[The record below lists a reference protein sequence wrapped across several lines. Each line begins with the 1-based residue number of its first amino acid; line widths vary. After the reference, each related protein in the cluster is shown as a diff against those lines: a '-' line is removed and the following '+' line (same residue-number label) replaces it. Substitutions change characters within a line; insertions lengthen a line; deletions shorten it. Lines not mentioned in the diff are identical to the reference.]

1 MSPSSSHPMSGPP
14 LLADLPLLAGLAV
27 LVAVLAG
34 ASLMIGEVA
43 VPIGGLFAADD
54 STAAII
60 MQEIRLPRVLLALAI
75 GGTLGLAGA
84 ALQGLLRNPLAE
96 PGIIGASSSAALGAV
111 IVLYFGLFNLF
122 PLALPLAAIAG
133 AVIAIALLFAL
144 AGRDPSVLTLIL
156 AGIALSS
163 LAGALISLAI
173 NLSPDALSAS
183 EIVFW
188 LLGSLK
194 DRSMDHFFLS
204 LPFMAAGALLLLTS
218 GRALDAL
225 TLGEDMASTLG
236 FDLRR
241 LRVQL
246 IAGTALAVGAGVAVA
261 GVVGF
266 VGLVVPHL
274 LRPFVGHEP
283 RRLLLAS
290 TFGGAALLL
299 AADISV
305 RLIPTN
311 VEMKLGV
318 LTALVG
324 APFFLFLIFK
334 VRRSMA

>member
-1 MSPSSSHPMSGPP
+1 
-14 LLADLPLLAGLAV
+14 
-27 LVAVLAG
+27 
-34 ASLMIGEVA
+34 
-43 VPIGGLFAADD
+43 
-54 STAAII
+54 
-60 MQEIRLPRVLLALAI
+60 
-75 GGTLGLAGA
+75 
-84 ALQGLLRNPLAE
+84 
-96 PGIIGASSSAALGAV
+96 
-111 IVLYFGLFNLF
+111 
-122 PLALPLAAIAG
+122 
-133 AVIAIALLFAL
+133 
-144 AGRDPSVLTLIL
+144 
-156 AGIALSS
+156 
-163 LAGALISLAI
+163 
-173 NLSPDALSAS
+173 
-183 EIVFW
+183 
-188 LLGSLK
+188 
-194 DRSMDHFFLS
+194 MDHFFLS
-204 LPFMAAGALLLLTS
+204 LPFMAAGALLLLTT

-236 FDLRR
+236 FDLERV
-241 LRVQL
+241 RVQL

-299 AADISV
+299 AADIGV

>member
-1 MSPSSSHPMSGPP
+1 MSSGSPHPTGGPP

-43 VPIGGLFAADD
+43 VPMSGLFADGN

-194 DRSMDHFFLS
+194 DRSMDQFFLS
-204 LPFMAAGALLLLTS
+204 LPFMAAGALLLLTT

-236 FDLRR
+236 FDLKRV
-241 LRVQL
+241 RVQL

-299 AADISV
+299 AADIGV